1 MYHYRGMNSRE
12 TNVVVGMAN
21 SDNSAIMPET
31 YVVDLSVSK
40 TDVSWYRCNNLN
52 FGNVVH

>member
-1 MYHYRGMNSRE
+1 MNARE

-31 YVVDLSVSK
+31 YVVDLSGSK
-40 TDVSWYRCNNLN
+40 TDVSWYRCNNLD